1 MKTAFALSFTAAVVL
16 SSLSGCGLL
25 KKKDD
30 ADGGLD
36 ASAELDAATVTVSG
50 TGAKNEANILR
61 YASETALANEPAV
74 IAKDGTVVRNFP
86 GNGPEVATLAKGTAV
101 AKIAQYFSTGTLVMF
116 DDPSGDGSKLLG
128 WVMPTAFD
136 LAAPP
141 PEKPVVVPV
150 RITDGGVRPVDA
162 GTTDGGL
169 RVSATGD
176 AGAGDAGAGDAGAK
190 SQDAGAA
197 GLPPAPP
204 RGAASSTPVN
214 GKCPADWFLVGGTCR
229 SKCNSDADCAKP
241 LRCIGKRGAGKMCI
255 P

>member
-30 ADGGLD
+30 ADAGVD
-36 ASAELDAATVTVSG
+36 ASAELDAATVTVTG

-61 YASETALANEPAV
+61 YASETALANEAAV
-74 IAKDGTVVRNFP
+74 IAKDGTIARNFP

-116 DDPSGDGSKLLG
+116 DDPSGDGTKLLG

-141 PEKPVVVPV
+141 PEKPVVVPPRV
-150 RITDGGVRPVDA
+150 VVTDGGARPVDG
-162 GTTDGGL
+162 GT
-169 RVSATGD
+169 SD
-176 AGAGDAGAGDAGAK
+176 AGMLVSSTAGDAGAGDAGTKAA
-190 SQDAGAA
+190 DAGAA

-204 RGAASSTPVN
+204 RGAASANPVN

-241 LRCIGKRGAGKMCI
+241 LRCIGKRGAGKICI